1 MTGGGMMTGEE
12 RELIAKTRREERTK
26 KRKEVDGQE
35 SGADG
40 MRKKR
45 KAKGPNPLSCK
56 KKKGGERGGGG
67 ERNNDNKRS
76 RRKK

>member
-1 MTGGGMMTGEE
+1 MTEEE
-12 RELIAKTRREERTK
+12 REWIAKTRREERTK
-26 KRKEVDGQE
+26 RREVVAEQE
-35 SGADG
+35 IGADG

-56 KKKGGERGGGG
+56 KKKDGTRNSSGGDSGKH
-67 ERNNDNKRS
+67 KRS